1 MKKSYLSIG
10 LIAVVLIILILHIN
24 YLRFVCDDAFI
35 SFRYAK
41 NLVEGHGLVYNI
53 GERVEG
59 YTNFLWTL
67 LLSAFMGLGLDV
79 VVVSQVLGIL
89 LSLSTVMLLLYF
101 IALIFNLVS
110 LQNNFCCSF
119 FNNTFE
125 FVTFSTQFSF
135 TVFDINNHCR

>member
-10 LIAVVLIILILHIN
+10 LIALILIILILHIN
-24 YLRFVCDDAFI
+24 YFRFVCDDAFI

-89 LSLSTVMLLLYF
+89 FSLFTVLLLLYF
-101 IALIFNLVS
+101 NRELFRSA
-110 LQNNFCCSF
+110 
-119 FNNTFE
+119 
-125 FVTFSTQFSF
+125 
-135 TVFDINNHCR
+135 DWRRHD